1 MNIVSIEVCNFRLL
15 QKFRLDLESNLS
27 LVLGKNNAGKTSLL
41 SVLDKFINSSDRNRM
56 SFDDF
61 NVDLREMLIKLVT
74 GAEALGDEAEYEPL
88 GITLKL
94 FIRYDSSDDLAQ
106 VAQLIMSLDPADD
119 NIILL
124 FEYVISYAQ
133 LVGMLEEYR
142 KTSDKYDGDPSLF
155 LKENQHEFFDQI
167 RRKSLSFA
175 DQSVFTDLT
184 KEKISLDEVISFRS
198 ISAKRSVTNKDND
211 KTLSTQTAT
220 IYKKTSE
227 GQEQQAAVDEFKRQ
241 LRATDKDLSGIYQSM
256 FSGVLGKVAKFG
268 GAKLAETNIKIASTL
283 QHRELLD
290 GNTTVMYSHDS
301 HDLPEHFNGL
311 GYMNLIS
318 MIFEIEMLMTSFRRS
333 IKERPAALNLLFIEE
348 PEAHTHPQMQYV
360 FIKNIKSLLKESRQR
375 EDGIEIHLQ
384 TVVSTHSSHIV
395 SECDFDD
402 IKYLRRFPGRNGVDA
417 KNLKD
422 LKCEYTSADPLQ
434 NIQAE
439 QHYKFLKQYL
449 TLNRAELFFA
459 DKAILIEGET
469 ERVLLPAMM
478 RKLDQEQYDE
488 DFAPLLSQNI
498 SLVEVGAHSQIFE
511 KFIHFI
517 GIKAL
522 VLTDIDSGATRTLFE
537 DDGVTPLYYQ
547 NGSIKRESRKCAPD
561 DAMADHTSNGA
572 LVFYH
577 GKQREDLKYFLDL
590 QSQDK
595 PLSKID
601 GIWQVR
607 EDGYLFL
614 AYQTKEGGCYGRSFE
629 DAFFSINKDFL
640 GRDAGKFPSLTQ
652 KWFDKYVNDECDVF
666 MFSEKAVGSKPSL
679 AIEIL
684 LNSVPAGG
692 VDFSNWKT
700 PHYIQEGLEWLRK

>member
-1 MNIVSIEVCNFRLL
+1 MKIASIEVFNFRLL
-15 QKFRLDLESNLS
+15 QRFRLDLESDLS

-41 SVLDKFINSSDRNRM
+41 SVLDKFINSSDRNRIT
-56 SFDDF
+56 FDDF
-61 NVDLREMLIKLVT
+61 NVDLRERLIKLVS
-74 GAEALGDEAEYEPL
+74 GEEDLGGEEEFEPL

-94 FIRYDSSDDLAQ
+94 FIKYDADDDLAQ
-106 VAQLIMSLDPADD
+106 VAQLIMSLDPDDD
-119 NIILL
+119 NIILS
-124 FEYVISYAQ
+124 FEYVIGYVQ
-133 LVGMLEEYR
+133 LLAMRDQYR
-142 KTSDKYDGDPSLF
+142 NTSDKYDGDPSLF
-155 LKENQHEFFDQI
+155 LKENQHEYFDQI
-167 RRKSLSFA
+167 RRKSLSSV
-175 DQSVFTDLT
+175 DHSVFTDLT
-184 KEKISLDEVISFRS
+184 KEKISLDEVVSFKS
-198 ISAKRSVTNKDND
+198 ISAKRSVTNKEND

-227 GQEQQAAVDEFKRQ
+227 SQEQQAAVEEFKRQ
-241 LRATDKDLSGIYQSM
+241 LRATDKDLSGIYQAM
-256 FSGVLGKVAKFG
+256 FSGVLGRVAKFG

-333 IKERPAALNLLFIEE
+333 IKERPAAINLLFVEE

-360 FIKNIKSLLKESRQR
+360 FIKNIKSLLKESRKR
-375 EDGIEIHLQ
+375 EDGIEIRLQ
-384 TVVSTHSSHIV
+384 TVISTHSSHIV

-402 IKYLRRFPGRNGVDA
+402 IKYLRRLPGRNGVDA

-422 LKCEYTSADPLQ
+422 LKFEYRSEEPLK
-434 NIQAE
+434 NIEAE

-478 RKLDQEQYDE
+478 RKLDQEYHDE
-488 DFAPLLSQNI
+488 AYAPLLSQNI

-511 KFIHFI
+511 RFIHFI

-522 VLTDIDSGATRTLFE
+522 ILTDIDSGFTRPLF
-537 DDGVTPLYYQ
+537 DVDGITPLYHQ
-547 NGSIKRESRKCAPD
+547 NGSPKKETKKCTPND
-561 DAMADHTSNGA
+561 PLADHTSNGA

-577 GKQREDLKYFLDL
+577 GKQREDLIYFLSL
-590 QSQDK
+590 QAEGKS
-595 PLSKID
+595 LSKID
-601 GIWQVR
+601 GKWEVR
-607 EDGYLFL
+607 EDGYLFI
-614 AYQTKEGGCYGRSFE
+614 AYQTEEDGCHGRSFE
-629 DAFFSINKDFL
+629 DAFFSINKEFL
-640 GRDAGKFPSLTQ
+640 GRDASKFPSLTQ
-652 KWFDKYVNDECDVF
+652 KWFDEYVEGKCDVF
-666 MFSEKAVGSKPSL
+666 VFSEKAVGSKPSL

-684 LNSVPAGG
+684 LNSVPAGD
-692 VDFSNWKT
+692 VDFSNWRT

>member
-1 MNIVSIEVCNFRLL
+1 M
-15 QKFRLDLESNLS
+15 
-27 LVLGKNNAGKTSLL
+27 LGKNNSGKTSLL

-61 NVDLREMLIKLVT
+61 NVDLRERLVKLVAGT
-74 GAEALGDEAEYEPL
+74 EAPGDEVDYEPL

-94 FIRYDSSDDLAQ
+94 LIKYDASDDLAQ
-106 VAQLIMSLDPADD
+106 VAQLIMSLDPVDD
-119 NIILL
+119 NIILS

-133 LVGMLEEYR
+133 LVAMREEYR

-184 KEKISLDEVISFRS
+184 KEKISIDEVISFRS

-227 GQEQQAAVDEFKRQ
+227 SQEQQAAVEEFKRQ
-241 LRATDKDLSGIYQSM
+241 LRATDKDLSSIYQGM
-256 FSGVLGKVAKFG
+256 FSGVLSKVAKFG

-360 FIKNIKSLLKESRQR
+360 FIKNIKSLLKESRKR
-375 EDGIEIHLQ
+375 EDGVEIHLQ
-384 TVVSTHSSHIV
+384 TVISTHSSHIV

-402 IKYLRRFPGRNGVDA
+402 IKYLRRLLGRNGVDA

-422 LKCEYTSADPLQ
+422 LKCEYTSSDPLE

-488 DFAPLLSQNI
+488 DYAPLLSQNI

-522 VLTDIDSGATRTLFE
+522 VLTDIDSGAIEILFE
-537 DDGVTPLYYQ
+537 DDGVTPQYYK
-547 NGSIKRESRKCAPD
+547 NGSPKKESRKCTPD

-577 GKQREDLKYFLDL
+577 SKKREDLKYFLAL
-590 QSQDK
+590 QSKDK
-595 PLSKID
+595 ALSKID
-601 GIWQVR
+601 GSWQVR

-614 AYQTKEGGCYGRSFE
+614 AYQTKEGDCYGRSFE

-640 GRDAGKFPSLTQ
+640 GRDASRFPSLTQ
-652 KWFDKYVNDECDVF
+652 KWFDKYISDECDVF
-666 MFSEKAVGSKPSL
+666 TFSENAVGSKPSL

-684 LNSVPAGG
+684 LNSVPAGDL
-692 VDFSNWKT
+692 DFSNWKT